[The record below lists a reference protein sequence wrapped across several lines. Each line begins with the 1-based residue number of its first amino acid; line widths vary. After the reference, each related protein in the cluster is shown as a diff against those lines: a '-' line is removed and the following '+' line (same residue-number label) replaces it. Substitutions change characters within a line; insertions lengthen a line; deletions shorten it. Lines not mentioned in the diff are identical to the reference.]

1 MSETTVWVGIYWER
15 AVWDRARSAYVA
27 DLDSDPDSPGSFIGW
42 LNRALEQHAGGTPQQ
57 RAELAEL
64 TIERAAGRSF
74 NKGHP
79 LKQDVADAMEDAIV
93 TDRQELG
100 RVVARSGFVKEAVLA
115 AAQNAHR
122 RLGRE
127 LPPPPARLP
136 NRPPRRTPASR
147 S

>member
-27 DLDSDPDSPGSFIGW
+27 DLDSDQDSPGSFIGW
-42 LNRALEQHAGGTPQQ
+42 LNRALEQHAARTPQQ
-57 RAELAEL
+57 RSELAEL

-79 LKQDVADAMEDAIV
+79 LKQDVVDAMEDAIV

-115 AAQNAHR
+115 AAQDARR